1 MGVCSSSSLV
11 TSALLLLLCSLL
23 FLWVGAVSL
32 SSSSFSCMHQNSFLF
47 SLPISRIFFP
57 LLFQRKRNWSQTEER
72 EKNIFLSFWQ
82 LDRQKRE
89 RETKSFFRCGGGE
102 RRRRITENKGEVFR
116 FRRKEKRRRKV
127 FSSYFCEVALVAPA
141 LTSTRGQRQG

>member
-11 TSALLLLLCSLL
+11 TSALLLLSCSLL

-82 LDRQKRE
+82 LDRQNLF
-89 RETKSFFRCGGGE
+89 SGVCVGGE

-127 FSSYFCEVALVAPA
+127 FSSYFCEVALVAPT

>member
-1 MGVCSSSSLV
+1 MMGVCSSSSLV

-82 LDRQKRE
+82 LDRQNLF
-89 RETKSFFRCGGGE
+89 SGVCVGGE